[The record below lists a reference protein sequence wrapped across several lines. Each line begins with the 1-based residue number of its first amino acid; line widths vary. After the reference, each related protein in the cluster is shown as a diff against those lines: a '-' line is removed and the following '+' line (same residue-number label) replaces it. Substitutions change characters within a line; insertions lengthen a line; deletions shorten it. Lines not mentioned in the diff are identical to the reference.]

1 MLMARVL
8 VYCYLASQLSAQSQ
22 QIGTAWFQ
30 LDWKEIPIEL
40 RKNIFF
46 CIMRTQ
52 KPLVITLG
60 DFGNITLMSFLMV
73 IG

>member
-8 VYCYLASQLSAQSQ
+8 VYCFLASQLSAQSQ
-22 QIGTAWFQ
+22 RIGTAWFQ
-30 LDWKEIPIEL
+30 LDWKEIPMEL
-40 RKNIFF
+40 KRNMVF
-46 CIMRTQ
+46 CIMRSQ
-52 KPLVITLG
+52 KPLVMTLG